1 MIIITG
7 ASKGIGNYLTKRFI
21 EEGEFVYGTYNNTL
35 PQDIG
40 KDILTK
46 VDVSDYNSVEE
57 WISQLSPKEKLVL
70 INCAG
75 INYNCFA
82 HKCDIDKWVEVINTN
97 LVGSFNTIRALLPYM
112 RQESFG
118 RIINFSSIVAQTG
131 AMGASAYGA
140 SKAGL
145 WGLTKSL
152 AKENGNKNITINN
165 LNIGYFNIGIISEV
179 PEDYQDYL
187 KTQIPSAKF
196 GDPEEIFKVVKYLI
210 DSEYVNGTSI
220 DINGGLY

>member
-7 ASKGIGNYLTKRFI
+7 ASKGIGNYLTKKFM
-21 EEGEFVYGTYNNTL
+21 EEGEEVFGTYNTTIPNNINNEL
-35 PQDIG
+35 
-40 KDILTK
+40 LTK
-46 VDVSDYNSVEE
+46 VDVSDYSSVEK
-57 WISQLSPKEKLVL
+57 WIHSLTNKKNLVL

-97 LVGSFNTIRALLPYM
+97 LIGSFNTIRSILPYM

-179 PEDYQDYL
+179 PDNYQDYL

-196 GDPEEIFKVVKYLI
+196 GDPEEIFKIVKYLI